1 MDGKHYRIQF
11 KGYYNINGKR
21 LAVFCF
27 LLLFFFLL
35 QTVIMFSSSLKK
47 KLLWL
52 LFYQKE
58 ILDLELYNLKTKISL
73 SSI

>member
-1 MDGKHYRIQF
+1 MDGKHYGIQF
-11 KGYYNINGKR
+11 KGNYNINGKR

-27 LLLFFFLL
+27 LLLLFFLL